1 MFIERTDDDS
11 QISRRCK
18 QPFHAGFK
26 TQQDRPCL
34 QLAPS
39 LSLVTAATKL
49 SFFFPK
55 FLSHHQSLK
64 ISKQPFLLLQR
75 KPGYQMPLPTS
86 LPEGPSSPGCSPFSV
101 QSCAVPVHGLA
112 CVLNAESATL
122 QRPCWASPALC
133 SVGFPISS
141 PAACTYTSSLPWVN

>member
-101 QSCAVPVHGLA
+101 QRAVQSLFTVWPVFSMQSPPPCRGLA
-112 CVLNAESATL
+112 GLL
-122 QRPCWASPALC
+122 QPFAP
-133 SVGFPISS
+133 
-141 PAACTYTSSLPWVN
+141 